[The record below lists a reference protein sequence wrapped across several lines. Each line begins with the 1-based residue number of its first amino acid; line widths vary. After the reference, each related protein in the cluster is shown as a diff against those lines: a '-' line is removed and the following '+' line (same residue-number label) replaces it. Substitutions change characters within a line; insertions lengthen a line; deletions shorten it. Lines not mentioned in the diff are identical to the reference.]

1 MASDLTAA
9 ALDDG
14 ALTQGEAHS
23 AVSWGAILAGAMAA
37 LAISF
42 VLVALAGGFA
52 LKLPSPWPGAPGVAA
67 KFSPLLGAGMIVVQ
81 VLSSA
86 LGGYLA
92 GRLRTKWTA
101 VHGHEAHF
109 RDTAHGLVTWAVSTL
124 AGVVLV
130 ATVLAPMAER
140 AAAMDASA
148 AAYADTAAS
157 LSPVDPAVLRV
168 RIVREANLTAQGS
181 FFMGVGLLLGAFTAA
196 VAAAVGGQRRDD
208 MHARYWVERPL
219 VGQRMRP

>member
-23 AVSWGAILAGAMAA
+23 AVSWGAILAGAMTA
-37 LAISF
+37 LAVSF

-52 LKLPSPWPGAPGVAA
+52 LKLPSPWPGAPGVATE
-67 KFSPLLGAGMIVVQ
+67 FSPLLGAGMIVVQ

-109 RDTAHGLVTWAVSTL
+109 RDTAHGLLAWAVSILVGAILL
-124 AGVVLV
+124 ATV
-130 ATVLAPMAER
+130 ATPLSER
-140 AAAMDASA
+140 AALIAASA
-148 AAYADTAAS
+148 QEIQEIQGTSAPAADQAEA
-157 LSPVDPAVLRV
+157 LRL
-168 RIVREANLTAQGS
+168 RLEREANLTAQAS
-181 FFMGVGLLLGAFTAA
+181 MIMGVGLLLGAFTAS
-196 VAAAVGGQRRDD
+196 VAAAIGGLRNDE
-208 MHARYWVERPL
+208 MHTVYWSKRAEV
-219 VGQRMRP
+219 